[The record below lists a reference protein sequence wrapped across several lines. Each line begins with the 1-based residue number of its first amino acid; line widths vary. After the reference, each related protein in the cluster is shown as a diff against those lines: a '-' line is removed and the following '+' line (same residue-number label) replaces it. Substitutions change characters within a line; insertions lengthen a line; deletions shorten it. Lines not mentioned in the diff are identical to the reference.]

1 MQIEIMTTKAQRVPP
16 NYHDDLPAR
25 LADAGF
31 APDVAHALMALDAE
45 MFVWHRRAVKG
56 ELPARLIAEAGLDL
70 DFSAFTA
77 LTAILRIT
85 NGVGRAKAEPAT
97 VGLLAEELSIDP
109 SRASRVTS
117 GLIEAGWVRR
127 DVAQEDGRKSILV
140 LTDRAQ
146 DAFNQ
151 FRDLKWSKLV
161 QVFAD
166 WSEDDIR
173 AFARLFARYSEG
185 VERVYRPET

>member
-1 MQIEIMTTKAQRVPP
+1 MTTKAQRVPP

-31 APDVAHALMALDAE
+31 APDVAQALMALDAE